1 MPRDDDKRERTVRCS
16 FCQKTQDQVE
26 KLIAGPGVYIC
37 NECVEQ
43 CLNIIEAD
51 EKRSRRK
58 GGQRTVI
65 SRSPSPMRSKRSS
78 TSML

>member
-43 CLNIIEAD
+43 CLNIIEVPAA
-51 EKRSRRK
+51 RAVSAR
-58 GGQRTVI
+58 VI

>member
-43 CLNIIEAD
+43 CLNIKAFPPQG
-51 EKRSRRK
+51 RSAHER
-58 GGQRTVI
+58 
-65 SRSPSPMRSKRSS
+65 
-78 TSML
+78 

>member
-51 EKRSRRK
+51 EKRSRR
-58 GGQRTVI
+58 
-65 SRSPSPMRSKRSS
+65 
-78 TSML
+78 